1 MSKRTP
7 SRRNGST
14 DPERF
19 GTEIARF
26 WRVYSRRYLAEMR
39 RQRPLIEWLSALER
53 NFGLTLTL
61 LCACDDHRLCH
72 RSLLADLIA
81 KSPARRPRR

>member
-1 MSKRTP
+1 M
-7 SRRNGST
+7 
-14 DPERF
+14 
-19 GTEIARF
+19 
-26 WRVYSRRYLAEMR
+26 
-39 RQRPLIEWLSALER
+39 
-53 NFGLTLTL
+53 